1 MGLPVILDRYED
13 FEQYA
18 REAALVTYRPDFYKG
33 PFLDDPQRLRRVTFT
48 AVGVRIRDILLNFS
62 YTVSYEDF
70 YDPKISWDEQVDDIE
85 ERISEVIESLRIE
98 CGLVRGALT
107 ANTSIGEALSIRP

>member
-1 MGLPVILDRYED
+1 MNLPIILDRYED

-48 AVGVRIRDILLNFS
+48 AVGVKIRGVLLNFS

-70 YDPKISWDEQVDDIE
+70 YNPKVSWDEQVDTIE
-85 ERISEVIESLRIE
+85 EKISQIIESLRAE
-98 CGLVRGALT
+98 CGLVMGALSSS
-107 ANTSIGEALSIRP
+107 TSIGEALSVRP